1 MMGLLLPRVA
11 GYREG
16 SDSEGGKVRQQASN
30 LCDLAVKYHLT
41 QQVVAT
47 REKEILDL
55 VWSSNPDLV
64 SCIQVD
70 TFPDITDH
78 SVVTTTTSLRLENK
92 QAKNKEFLLKSGKRF
107 RQLDF
112 AKDPWPE
119 IQSKLRQV
127 ELGPIQDLAKTNVT
141 AAHSLFNLLPVNIRN
156 ENSGDFPLFKNH
168 LDICLSMV
176 PDQPTTPGLVRAA
189 ESNSLLDQVP
199 LVPHMD

>member
-47 REKEILDL
+47 REKEILDF

-92 QAKNKEFLLKSGKRF
+92 QAKNKEFLLKSGKRL

-141 AAHSLFNLLPVNIRN
+141 AAHSLFMDTVLAIM
-156 ENSGDFPLFKNH
+156 E
-168 LDICLSMV
+168 
-176 PDQPTTPGLVRAA
+176 
-189 ESNSLLDQVP
+189 E
-199 LVPHMD
+199 LVPPKITSKKFGHSKKHKPGGVCGSSLGE